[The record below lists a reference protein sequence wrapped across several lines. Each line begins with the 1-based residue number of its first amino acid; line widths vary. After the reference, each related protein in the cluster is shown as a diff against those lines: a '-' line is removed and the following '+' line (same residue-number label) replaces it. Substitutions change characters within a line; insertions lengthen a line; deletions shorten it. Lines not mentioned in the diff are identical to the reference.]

1 MTNSIDKNNLVLI
14 AKIKSA
20 ANDSGY
26 LLISSFSDFPD
37 RFFDLEDVYIEVF
50 DAIIKLVIEDV
61 SVLGDEIAL
70 KFSNFDSDE
79 YLNDLIGCS
88 LFVKKTDTVELPEN
102 TFFIHD
108 LIGSKV
114 FFNDAFFGELKEV
127 YQLVSNDI
135 YIIETVDGNEVL
147 LPAIKDCIKSFDPGH
162 KILQLSNNFRMYLE
176 SDEDDED

>member
-1 MTNSIDKNNLVLI
+1 MTSSKNKNDLVLVG
-14 AKIKSA
+14 KIKSV
-20 ANDSGY
+20 ANDNGY
-26 LLISSFSDFPD
+26 LLVTSFSDFPD
-37 RFFDLEDVYIEVF
+37 RFFDLENVYIEIF
-50 DAIIKLVIEDV
+50 DSIKKLEVEDV
-61 SVLGDEIAL
+61 RDLGGEIAM
-70 KFSNFDSDE
+70 KFCNFDNSE
-79 YLNDLIGCS
+79 YLSDLIGCS
-88 LFVKKTDTVELPEN
+88 FFVETTDAVKLPEN
-102 TFFIHD
+102 TYFIHD

-114 FFNDAFFGELKEV
+114 CYKDLFFGELKEV